1 MCLQE
6 GNSPYKPDR
15 PDRPDQIL
23 SLRLQPLL
31 CLNYNGPMTTGT
43 AKDQAQYPALRN
55 LQYSPIKEGEEQYM
69 VLWDPTGLSKD
80 KLVLPLNYFFII
92 QHFDGEHS
100 LAEIGALYLKRFG
113 EFLSPGR
120 MQQLVFDLNEKL
132 FLEGQ
137 RAEDAR
143 RMAREVYRQ
152 SPLRRAAFAGRSYE
166 ADGVKLKKQIDGFFT
181 SKEGPDFKPSIH
193 AGKKI
198 KGLVAPTY
206 DLKQAGPI
214 YAWGYKELQDAEQPD
229 LFVIIGTASAGL
241 DHVFAVTDKDF
252 ETPLGI
258 VRADQPILDQLKS
271 ALPTSF
277 EDDLCHQAEQAVEF
291 QLPFLQD
298 IVGSKKPFTI
308 VPILSSFS
316 AASLSD
322 PTIRQSVDQFLS
334 GLLGILEQSRRTYCV
349 IAAGELAHLGMRY
362 GDKAPPTDF
371 SFHRCMQ
378 FDLEML
384 KPVEERQPEEFANYI
399 RKEQDQR
406 RISGFS
412 PIYSL
417 LRLIEAESGQ
427 VLRYD
432 RGITD
437 QYNSTVTYASMA
449 FF

>member
-1 MCLQE
+1 
-6 GNSPYKPDR
+6 
-15 PDRPDQIL
+15 
-23 SLRLQPLL
+23 
-31 CLNYNGPMTTGT
+31 MTTTTTTG
-43 AKDQAQYPALRN
+43 KDPKQYPAVRN
-55 LQYSPIKEGEEQYM
+55 LQFSPIKQADEQYM
-69 VLWDPTGLSKD
+69 VLWDPTGLSKE

-100 LAEIGALYLKRFG
+100 LEEIGALYLKRFG
-113 EFLSPGR
+113 EFLVPSK
-120 MQQLVFDLNEKL
+120 MDQLVSDLNEKL

-137 RAEDAR
+137 RAENAR
-143 RMAREVYRQ
+143 RLAQEAYRQ
-152 SPLRRAAFAGRSYE
+152 SPVRRAAFAGRGYE
-166 ADGVKLKKQIDGFFT
+166 ADGAKLKKQIDGFFT
-181 SKEGPDFKPSIH
+181 SKEGPDFKPSEH
-193 AGKKI
+193 AGKKL
-198 KGLVAPTY
+198 KGLVVPTY

-214 YAWGYKELQDAEQPD
+214 YAWAYKELQDSEQPD
-229 LFVIIGTASAGL
+229 LFVVIGTASAGL
-241 DHVFAVTDKDF
+241 DYVFAVTDKDF
-252 ETPLGI
+252 ETPLG
-258 VRADQPILDQLKS
+258 VVSADQAILSQIRTKF
-271 ALPTSF
+271 PVFF

-291 QLPFLQD
+291 QLPFLQK
-298 IVGSKKPFTI
+298 ILGNKKPFTI

-316 AASLSD
+316 ATSLGD
-322 PTIRQSVDQFLS
+322 PTVRKSVDQFLTGLQEILTES
-334 GLLGILEQSRRTYCV
+334 GRACCV
-349 IAAGELAHLGMRY
+349 IAAGDLAHLGMRY

-378 FDLEML
+378 CDLEML
-384 KPVEERQPEEFANYI
+384 KPVEERQPEEFADYI

-417 LRLIEAESGQ
+417 LRLIQAEKGQ

>member
-1 MCLQE
+1 
-6 GNSPYKPDR
+6 
-15 PDRPDQIL
+15 
-23 SLRLQPLL
+23 
-31 CLNYNGPMTTGT
+31 MTTPPT
-43 AKDQAQYPALRN
+43 NDPKQCPALRN
-55 LQYSPIKEGEEQYM
+55 LQFSPIKEGEEQYM
-69 VLWDPTGLSKD
+69 VLWDPTGLSKE

-113 EFLSPGR
+113 EFLAPSK
-120 MQQLVFDLNEKL
+120 MDQLVFDLNEKL

-143 RMAREVYRQ
+143 RQAREAYRQ
-152 SPLRRAAFAGRSYE
+152 SPLRRAVFAGRAYE
-166 ADGVKLKKQIDGFFT
+166 ADATKLKKQIDGFFT
-181 SKEGPDFKPSIH
+181 SKEGPDFKPSAH

-206 DLKQAGPI
+206 DLKQAGSI
-214 YAWGYKELQDAEQPD
+214 YAWAYKELQDSEQPD

-241 DHVFAVTDKDF
+241 ESVYAVTDKDF
-252 ETPLGI
+252 ETPFGI
-258 VRADQPILDQLKS
+258 VSADQPILSQLK
-271 ALPTSF
+271 AKLPTYF
-277 EDDLCHQAEQAVEF
+277 EEDLSHQAEQAVEF

-298 IVGSKKPFTI
+298 VVGRKKSFTI

-316 AASLSD
+316 AGSLMD
-322 PTIRQSVDQFLS
+322 QAVRQSVDQFLFGLRTVLTQS
-334 GLLGILEQSRRTYCV
+334 GRAYCV
-349 IAAGELAHLGMRY
+349 IAAGDLAHLGMRY

-384 KPVEERQPEEFANYI
+384 KPVEDRQPEEFANYI

-437 QYNSTVTYASMA
+437 HYNSTVTYASMA